1 MKSEVG
7 KDPFRLHK
15 EQVDAALGQLENQ
28 KNRAAKERE
37 RIRLEAPEKS
47 SSPEEEDTP
56 KR

>member
-37 RIRLEAPEKS
+37 RIRLERNRDRALPE
-47 SSPEEEDTP
+47 
-56 KR
+56 RIC

>member
-47 SSPEEEDTP
+47 ISPEEEDTP